1 MAKKKFF
8 LSQSDLNKLIKNYGG
23 ISYWKLNK
31 GLSGSDGN
39 VTYINEKGDML
50 SVNQL
55 WDKESDKQ
63 YVMVFIS
70 GQDGKIYRKDKWN
83 WFETIHQLYF
93 EHTFQNG
100 KYDLEFNLLEGIKM
114 RKKKLST
121 TQKLKEEVEQYKR
134 QLEDCKGLLARSEE
148 KVRSFQNQ
156 AEDAFIASP
165 TYLQIQETIKERD
178 AEINRLTKKAA
189 TQSALVSDPELQE
202 EYQEAIRLKNLYE
215 EWYNQE
221 KKKTEK
227 LEEDIEKLK
236 IELQGQIS
244 DKDISD
250 DDLGNWIDLGIKW
263 YYSYWNFDKSELV
276 RKLKYSETISE
287 RRRKQI
293 IELKKQLRNNRYEQ
307 YVQEDAITYEEALNK
322 ISRLESNLRDFQGYF
337 ETWFNRSE
345 ELEQE
350 LAKYAATTLPPEEAG
365 EIVGKNIQ
373 ENNKLKSQIK
383 KKSGRPAKIDE
394 HQVALIRV
402 LHEEGYSMRKIADQ
416 IGCSVGTVH
425 RLLQK

>member
-1 MAKKKFF
+1 MAKK
-8 LSQSDLNKLIKNYGG
+8 G
-23 ISYWKLNK
+23 I
-31 GLSGSDGN
+31 
-39 VTYINEKGDML
+39 
-50 SVNQL
+50 
-55 WDKESDKQ
+55 
-63 YVMVFIS
+63 
-70 GQDGKIYRKDKWN
+70 
-83 WFETIHQLYF
+83 
-93 EHTFQNG
+93 
-100 KYDLEFNLLEGIKM
+100 
-114 RKKKLST
+114 
-121 TQKLKEEVEQYKR
+121 TQKLKEENEALRKELEEYK
-134 QLEDCKGLLARSEE
+134 GFLAKSEANM
-148 KVRSFQNQ
+148 KSFQDQ

-165 TYLQIQETIKERD
+165 TYIQMQETIQFQKNLINANDISRGKAIARNNKTIEAAQKVFEDNKKFLENDGNSNYFIGITDCFKDLLEVNNFKTQISELKGQLEGAKISIKEREE
-178 AEINRLTKKAA
+178 EINRLTWKVGELLHEQKNA
-189 TQSALVSDPELQE
+189 TTLPSPTPDLKLQE
-202 EYQEAIRLKNLYE
+202 EYQEAIRLRDLYE
-215 EWYNQE
+215 ERYDKE
-221 KKKTEK
+221 KKKAEK
-227 LEEDIEKLK
+227 LEDDIEKLK
-236 IELQGQIS
+236 VELQGQIS

-250 DDLGNWIDLGIKW
+250 DDLSKVIKLDIKW

-287 RRRKQI
+287 RRRIQI

-373 ENNKLKSQIK
+373 ENDNLKSQIK
-383 KKSGRPAKIDE
+383 KKSGRPAKVDE
-394 HQVALIRV
+394 HQIALIKV
-402 LHEEGYSMRKIADQ
+402 LHEQGYSMRKIADQ

>member
-1 MAKKKFF
+1 MAKK
-8 LSQSDLNKLIKNYGG
+8 G
-23 ISYWKLNK
+23 I
-31 GLSGSDGN
+31 
-39 VTYINEKGDML
+39 
-50 SVNQL
+50 
-55 WDKESDKQ
+55 
-63 YVMVFIS
+63 
-70 GQDGKIYRKDKWN
+70 
-83 WFETIHQLYF
+83 
-93 EHTFQNG
+93 
-100 KYDLEFNLLEGIKM
+100 
-114 RKKKLST
+114 
-121 TQKLKEEVEQYKR
+121 TQKLKEENEALRKELEEYK
-134 QLEDCKGLLARSEE
+134 GFLANSEA
-148 KVRSFQNQ
+148 KMKSFQDQ
-156 AEDAFIASP
+156 AEDAFVASP
-165 TYLQIQETIKERD
+165 TYIQMQETIQFQKNLINASDISRGKAIARNNETIEVARKVFEDNKKFLENDGNSDYFIGITDCFKDLLEVNNFKTQISELKGQLEGAKISIKEREE
-178 AEINRLTKKAA
+178 EINRLTWKIGELLHERKNA
-189 TQSALVSDPELQE
+189 TTLPSPTPDFKLQE
-202 EYQEAIRLKNLYE
+202 EYQNAIRLKKIYE
-215 EWYNQE
+215 ERCNSWE
-221 KKKTEK
+221 KENKKLENNIEK
-227 LEEDIEKLK
+227 LEDDIEKLK
-236 IELQGQIS
+236 VELKGQIS

-250 DDLGNWIDLGIKW
+250 DDLSKVIKLDIKW

-287 RRRKQI
+287 RRRIQI
-293 IELKKQLRNNRYEQ
+293 LELKKQLRNNRYEQ

>member
-1 MAKKKFF
+1 MAKK
-8 LSQSDLNKLIKNYGG
+8 G
-23 ISYWKLNK
+23 I
-31 GLSGSDGN
+31 
-39 VTYINEKGDML
+39 
-50 SVNQL
+50 
-55 WDKESDKQ
+55 
-63 YVMVFIS
+63 
-70 GQDGKIYRKDKWN
+70 
-83 WFETIHQLYF
+83 
-93 EHTFQNG
+93 
-100 KYDLEFNLLEGIKM
+100 
-114 RKKKLST
+114 
-121 TQKLKEEVEQYKR
+121 TQKLKEENEALRKELEEYK
-134 QLEDCKGLLARSEE
+134 GFLANSEA
-148 KVRSFQNQ
+148 KMKSFQDQ
-156 AEDAFIASP
+156 AEDAFVASP
-165 TYLQIQETIKERD
+165 TYIQMQETIQFQKNLINANDISRGKAIARNNETIEAARKVFEDNKKFLENDGNSDYFIGITDCFKDLLEVNNFKTQISELKGQLEGAKISIKEREE
-178 AEINRLTKKAA
+178 EINRLTWKIGELLHERKNA
-189 TQSALVSDPELQE
+189 TTLPSPTPDFKLQE
-202 EYQEAIRLKNLYE
+202 EYQEAIRLRDMYE
-215 EWYNQE
+215 EWYDKE

-227 LEEDIEKLK
+227 LEDDIEKLK
-236 IELQGQIS
+236 VELKGQIS

-250 DDLGNWIDLGIKW
+250 DDLSKVIKLDIKW

-287 RRRKQI
+287 RRRIQI
-293 IELKKQLRNNRYEQ
+293 LELKKQLRNNRYEQ

-394 HQVALIRV
+394 HQVALIKV

>member
-1 MAKKKFF
+1 MAKK
-8 LSQSDLNKLIKNYGG
+8 G
-23 ISYWKLNK
+23 I
-31 GLSGSDGN
+31 
-39 VTYINEKGDML
+39 
-50 SVNQL
+50 
-55 WDKESDKQ
+55 
-63 YVMVFIS
+63 
-70 GQDGKIYRKDKWN
+70 
-83 WFETIHQLYF
+83 
-93 EHTFQNG
+93 
-100 KYDLEFNLLEGIKM
+100 
-114 RKKKLST
+114 
-121 TQKLKEEVEQYKR
+121 TQKLKEENEALRKELEEYK
-134 QLEDCKGLLARSEE
+134 GFLANSEA
-148 KVRSFQNQ
+148 KMKSFQDQ
-156 AEDAFIASP
+156 AEDAFVASP
-165 TYLQIQETIKERD
+165 TYIQMQETIQFQKNLINTSDISRGKAIARNNETIEAARKVFEDNKKFLENDGNSDYFIGITDCFKDLLEVNNFKTQISELKGQLEGAKISIKEREE
-178 AEINRLTKKAA
+178 EINRLTWKIGELLHERKNA
-189 TQSALVSDPELQE
+189 TTLPSPTPDFKLQE
-202 EYQEAIRLKNLYE
+202 EYQNAIRLKKIYE
-215 EWYNQE
+215 ERCNSWE
-221 KKKTEK
+221 KENKKLENNIEK
-227 LEEDIEKLK
+227 LEDDIEKLK
-236 IELQGQIS
+236 VELKGQIS

-250 DDLGNWIDLGIKW
+250 DDLSKVIKLDIKW

-287 RRRKQI
+287 RRRIQI
-293 IELKKQLRNNRYEQ
+293 LELKKQLRNNRYEQ

>member
-1 MAKKKFF
+1 MAKK
-8 LSQSDLNKLIKNYGG
+8 G
-23 ISYWKLNK
+23 I
-31 GLSGSDGN
+31 
-39 VTYINEKGDML
+39 
-50 SVNQL
+50 
-55 WDKESDKQ
+55 
-63 YVMVFIS
+63 
-70 GQDGKIYRKDKWN
+70 
-83 WFETIHQLYF
+83 
-93 EHTFQNG
+93 
-100 KYDLEFNLLEGIKM
+100 
-114 RKKKLST
+114 
-121 TQKLKEEVEQYKR
+121 TQKLKEENEALRKELEEYK
-134 QLEDCKGLLARSEE
+134 GFLANSEA
-148 KVRSFQNQ
+148 KMKSFQDR
-156 AEDAFIASP
+156 AEDAFVASP
-165 TYLQIQETIKERD
+165 TYIQMQETIQFQKNLINASDISRGKAIARNNETIEVARKVFEDNKKFLENDGNSDYFIGITDCFKDLLEVNNFKTQISELKGQLEGAKISIKEREE
-178 AEINRLTKKAA
+178 EINRLTWKIGELLHERKNA
-189 TQSALVSDPELQE
+189 TTLPSPTPDFKLQE
-202 EYQEAIRLKNLYE
+202 EYQNAIRLKKIYE
-215 EWYNQE
+215 ERCNSWE
-221 KKKTEK
+221 KENKKLENNIEK
-227 LEEDIEKLK
+227 LEDDIEKLK
-236 IELQGQIS
+236 VELKGQIS

-250 DDLGNWIDLGIKW
+250 DDLSKVIKLDIKW

-287 RRRKQI
+287 RRRIQI
-293 IELKKQLRNNRYEQ
+293 LELKKQLRNNRYEQ

-394 HQVALIRV
+394 RQVALIRV

>member
-1 MAKKKFF
+1 MAKK
-8 LSQSDLNKLIKNYGG
+8 G
-23 ISYWKLNK
+23 I
-31 GLSGSDGN
+31 
-39 VTYINEKGDML
+39 
-50 SVNQL
+50 
-55 WDKESDKQ
+55 
-63 YVMVFIS
+63 
-70 GQDGKIYRKDKWN
+70 
-83 WFETIHQLYF
+83 
-93 EHTFQNG
+93 
-100 KYDLEFNLLEGIKM
+100 
-114 RKKKLST
+114 
-121 TQKLKEEVEQYKR
+121 TQKLKEENEALRKELEEYK
-134 QLEDCKGLLARSEE
+134 GFLAKSEANM
-148 KVRSFQNQ
+148 KSFQDQ

-165 TYLQIQETIKERD
+165 TYIQMQETIQFQKNLINANDISRGKAIARNNKTIEAAQKVFEDNKKFLENDGNSNYFIGITDCFKDLLEVNNFKTQISELKGQLEGAKISIKEREE
-178 AEINRLTKKAA
+178 EINRLTWKVGELLHEQKNA
-189 TQSALVSDPELQE
+189 TTLPSPTPDLKLQE
-202 EYQEAIRLKNLYE
+202 EYQEAIRLRDLYE
-215 EWYNQE
+215 ERYDKE
-221 KKKTEK
+221 KKKAEK
-227 LEEDIEKLK
+227 LEDDIEKLK
-236 IELQGQIS
+236 VELQGQIS

-250 DDLGNWIDLGIKW
+250 DDLSKVIKLDIKW

-287 RRRKQI
+287 RRRIQI

-383 KKSGRPAKIDE
+383 KKSGRPAKVDE
-394 HQVALIRV
+394 HQVALIKV
-402 LHEEGYSMRKIADQ
+402 LHEQGHSMRKIADQ

>member
-1 MAKKKFF
+1 MAKK
-8 LSQSDLNKLIKNYGG
+8 G
-23 ISYWKLNK
+23 I
-31 GLSGSDGN
+31 
-39 VTYINEKGDML
+39 
-50 SVNQL
+50 
-55 WDKESDKQ
+55 
-63 YVMVFIS
+63 
-70 GQDGKIYRKDKWN
+70 
-83 WFETIHQLYF
+83 
-93 EHTFQNG
+93 
-100 KYDLEFNLLEGIKM
+100 
-114 RKKKLST
+114 
-121 TQKLKEEVEQYKR
+121 TQKLKEENEALRKELEEYK
-134 QLEDCKGLLARSEE
+134 GFLANSEA
-148 KVRSFQNQ
+148 KMKSFQDQ
-156 AEDAFIASP
+156 AEDAFVASP
-165 TYLQIQETIKERD
+165 TYIQMQETIQFQKNLINANDISRGKAIARNNETIEAARKVFEDNKKFLENDGNSDYFIGITDCFKDLLEVNNFKTQISELKGQLEGAKISIKEREE
-178 AEINRLTKKAA
+178 EINRLTWKIGELLHERKNA
-189 TQSALVSDPELQE
+189 TTLPSPTPDFKLQE
-202 EYQEAIRLKNLYE
+202 EYQNAIRLKKIYE
-215 EWYNQE
+215 ERCNSWE
-221 KKKTEK
+221 KENKKLENNIEK
-227 LEEDIEKLK
+227 LEDDIEKLK
-236 IELQGQIS
+236 VELQGQIS

-250 DDLGNWIDLGIKW
+250 DDLSKVIKLDIKW

-287 RRRKQI
+287 RRRIQI

-365 EIVGKNIQ
+365 EIVGKNIR
-373 ENNKLKSQIK
+373 ENDKLKSQIK

>member
-1 MAKKKFF
+1 MAKK
-8 LSQSDLNKLIKNYGG
+8 G
-23 ISYWKLNK
+23 I
-31 GLSGSDGN
+31 
-39 VTYINEKGDML
+39 
-50 SVNQL
+50 
-55 WDKESDKQ
+55 
-63 YVMVFIS
+63 
-70 GQDGKIYRKDKWN
+70 
-83 WFETIHQLYF
+83 
-93 EHTFQNG
+93 
-100 KYDLEFNLLEGIKM
+100 
-114 RKKKLST
+114 
-121 TQKLKEEVEQYKR
+121 TQKLKEENEALRKELEEYK
-134 QLEDCKGLLARSEE
+134 GFLANSEA
-148 KVRSFQNQ
+148 KMKSFQDQ
-156 AEDAFIASP
+156 AEDAFVASP
-165 TYLQIQETIKERD
+165 TYIQMQETIQVQKNLINANDISRGKAIARNNETIEAARKVFEDNKKFLENDGNSDYFIGITDCFKDLLEVNNFKTQISELKGQLEGAKISIKEREE
-178 AEINRLTKKAA
+178 EINRLTWKVGELLHEQKNA
-189 TQSALVSDPELQE
+189 TTLPSPTPDFKLQE
-202 EYQEAIRLKNLYE
+202 EYQEAIRLRNMYE
-215 EWYNQE
+215 EWYDKE

-227 LEEDIEKLK
+227 LEDDIEKLK
-236 IELQGQIS
+236 VELQGQIS

-250 DDLGNWIDLGIKW
+250 DDLSKVIKLDIKW

-287 RRRKQI
+287 RRRIQI
-293 IELKKQLRNNRYEQ
+293 IELKKQLRNNQ

>member
-1 MAKKKFF
+1 MAKK
-8 LSQSDLNKLIKNYGG
+8 G
-23 ISYWKLNK
+23 I
-31 GLSGSDGN
+31 
-39 VTYINEKGDML
+39 
-50 SVNQL
+50 
-55 WDKESDKQ
+55 
-63 YVMVFIS
+63 
-70 GQDGKIYRKDKWN
+70 
-83 WFETIHQLYF
+83 
-93 EHTFQNG
+93 
-100 KYDLEFNLLEGIKM
+100 
-114 RKKKLST
+114 
-121 TQKLKEEVEQYKR
+121 TQKLKEENEALRKELEEYK
-134 QLEDCKGLLARSEE
+134 GFLANSEA
-148 KVRSFQNQ
+148 KMKSFQDQ
-156 AEDAFIASP
+156 AEDAFVASP
-165 TYLQIQETIKERD
+165 TYIQMQETIQFQKNLINANDISRGKAIARNNETIEAARKVFEDNKKFLENDGNSDYFIGITDCFKNLLEVNNFKTQISELKGQLEGAKISIKEREE
-178 AEINRLTKKAA
+178 EINRLTWKVGELLHEQKNA
-189 TQSALVSDPELQE
+189 TTLPSPTPDFKLQE
-202 EYQEAIRLKNLYE
+202 EYQEAIRLRNMYE
-215 EWYNQE
+215 EWYDKE

-227 LEEDIEKLK
+227 LEDDIEKLK
-236 IELQGQIS
+236 VELQGQIS

-250 DDLGNWIDLGIKW
+250 DDLSKVIKLDIKW

-287 RRRKQI
+287 RRRIQI

>member
-1 MAKKKFF
+1 MAKK
-8 LSQSDLNKLIKNYGG
+8 G
-23 ISYWKLNK
+23 I
-31 GLSGSDGN
+31 
-39 VTYINEKGDML
+39 
-50 SVNQL
+50 
-55 WDKESDKQ
+55 
-63 YVMVFIS
+63 
-70 GQDGKIYRKDKWN
+70 
-83 WFETIHQLYF
+83 
-93 EHTFQNG
+93 
-100 KYDLEFNLLEGIKM
+100 
-114 RKKKLST
+114 
-121 TQKLKEEVEQYKR
+121 TQKLKEENEALRKELEEYK
-134 QLEDCKGLLARSEE
+134 GFLANSEA
-148 KVRSFQNQ
+148 KMKSFQDQ
-156 AEDAFIASP
+156 AEDAFVASP
-165 TYLQIQETIKERD
+165 TYIQMQETIQFQKNLINANDISRGKAIARNNETIEAARKVFGDNKKFLENDGNSDYFIGITDCFKDLLEVNNFKTQISELKGQLEGAKISIKEREE
-178 AEINRLTKKAA
+178 EINRLTWKVGELLHEQKNA
-189 TQSALVSDPELQE
+189 TTLPSPTPDFKLQE
-202 EYQEAIRLKNLYE
+202 EYQEAIRLRDMYE
-215 EWYNQE
+215 EWYDKE

-227 LEEDIEKLK
+227 LEDDIEKLK
-236 IELQGQIS
+236 VELKGQIS

-250 DDLGNWIDLGIKW
+250 DDLSKVIKLDTKW

-287 RRRKQI
+287 RRRIQI
-293 IELKKQLRNNRYEQ
+293 LELKKQLRNNRYEQ

>member
-1 MAKKKFF
+1 MAKK
-8 LSQSDLNKLIKNYGG
+8 G
-23 ISYWKLNK
+23 I
-31 GLSGSDGN
+31 
-39 VTYINEKGDML
+39 
-50 SVNQL
+50 
-55 WDKESDKQ
+55 
-63 YVMVFIS
+63 
-70 GQDGKIYRKDKWN
+70 
-83 WFETIHQLYF
+83 
-93 EHTFQNG
+93 
-100 KYDLEFNLLEGIKM
+100 
-114 RKKKLST
+114 
-121 TQKLKEEVEQYKR
+121 TQKLKEENEALRKELEEYK
-134 QLEDCKGLLARSEE
+134 GFLANSEA
-148 KVRSFQNQ
+148 KMKSFQDQ

-165 TYLQIQETIKERD
+165 TYIQMQETIQFQKNLINANDISRGKAIARNNETIEAARKVYEDNKKFLENDGNSDYFIGITDCFKDLLEVNNFKTQISELKGQLEGAKISIKEREE
-178 AEINRLTKKAA
+178 EINRLTWKVGELLHEQKNA
-189 TQSALVSDPELQE
+189 TTLPSPTPDFKLQE
-202 EYQEAIRLKNLYE
+202 EYQEAIRLRDMYE
-215 EWYNQE
+215 EWYDKE

-227 LEEDIEKLK
+227 LEDDIEKLK

-250 DDLGNWIDLGIKW
+250 DDLSKVIKLDIKW

-287 RRRKQI
+287 RRRIQI

-350 LAKYAATTLPPEEAG
+350 LAKYAATTLLPEEAG

-373 ENNKLKSQIK
+373 ENDKLKSQIK

>member
-1 MAKKKFF
+1 MAKK
-8 LSQSDLNKLIKNYGG
+8 G
-23 ISYWKLNK
+23 I
-31 GLSGSDGN
+31 
-39 VTYINEKGDML
+39 
-50 SVNQL
+50 
-55 WDKESDKQ
+55 
-63 YVMVFIS
+63 
-70 GQDGKIYRKDKWN
+70 
-83 WFETIHQLYF
+83 
-93 EHTFQNG
+93 
-100 KYDLEFNLLEGIKM
+100 
-114 RKKKLST
+114 
-121 TQKLKEEVEQYKR
+121 TQKLKEENEALRKELEEYK
-134 QLEDCKGLLARSEE
+134 GFLANSEA
-148 KVRSFQNQ
+148 KMKSFQDQ
-156 AEDAFIASP
+156 AEDAFVASP
-165 TYLQIQETIKERD
+165 TYIQMQETIQFQKNLINASDISRGKAIARNNETIEAARKVFEDNKKFLENDGNSDYFIGITDCFKDLLEVNNFKTQISELKGQLEGAKISIKEREE
-178 AEINRLTKKAA
+178 EINRLTWKVGELLHEQKNA
-189 TQSALVSDPELQE
+189 TTLPSPTPDFKLQE
-202 EYQEAIRLKNLYE
+202 EYQEAIRLRNMYE
-215 EWYNQE
+215 EWYDKE

-227 LEEDIEKLK
+227 LEDDIEKLK
-236 IELQGQIS
+236 VELKGQIS

-250 DDLGNWIDLGIKW
+250 DDLSKVIKLDIKW

-287 RRRKQI
+287 RRRIQI
-293 IELKKQLRNNRYEQ
+293 LELKKQLRNNRYEQ

>member
-1 MAKKKFF
+1 MAKK
-8 LSQSDLNKLIKNYGG
+8 G
-23 ISYWKLNK
+23 I
-31 GLSGSDGN
+31 
-39 VTYINEKGDML
+39 
-50 SVNQL
+50 
-55 WDKESDKQ
+55 
-63 YVMVFIS
+63 
-70 GQDGKIYRKDKWN
+70 
-83 WFETIHQLYF
+83 
-93 EHTFQNG
+93 
-100 KYDLEFNLLEGIKM
+100 
-114 RKKKLST
+114 
-121 TQKLKEEVEQYKR
+121 TQKLKEENEALRKELEEYK
-134 QLEDCKGLLARSEE
+134 GFLANSEA
-148 KVRSFQNQ
+148 KMKSFQDQ
-156 AEDAFIASP
+156 AEDAFVASP
-165 TYLQIQETIKERD
+165 TYIQMQETIQFQKNLINASDISRGKAIARNNETIEAARKVFEDNKKFLENDGNSDYFIGITDCFKDLLEVNNFKTQISELKGQLEGAKISIKEREE
-178 AEINRLTKKAA
+178 EINRLTWKVGELLHEQKNA
-189 TQSALVSDPELQE
+189 TTLPSPTPDFKLQE
-202 EYQEAIRLKNLYE
+202 EYQEAIRLRDMYE
-215 EWYNQE
+215 EWYDKE

-227 LEEDIEKLK
+227 LEDDIEKLK
-236 IELQGQIS
+236 VELKGQIS

-250 DDLGNWIDLGIKW
+250 DDLSKVIKLDIKW

-287 RRRKQI
+287 RRRIQI
-293 IELKKQLRNNRYEQ
+293 LELKKQLRNNRYEQ

-394 HQVALIRV
+394 HQVALIKV
-402 LHEEGYSMRKIADQ
+402 LHEQGYSMRKIADQ

>member
-1 MAKKKFF
+1 MAKK
-8 LSQSDLNKLIKNYGG
+8 G
-23 ISYWKLNK
+23 I
-31 GLSGSDGN
+31 
-39 VTYINEKGDML
+39 
-50 SVNQL
+50 
-55 WDKESDKQ
+55 
-63 YVMVFIS
+63 
-70 GQDGKIYRKDKWN
+70 
-83 WFETIHQLYF
+83 
-93 EHTFQNG
+93 
-100 KYDLEFNLLEGIKM
+100 
-114 RKKKLST
+114 
-121 TQKLKEEVEQYKR
+121 TQKLKEENEALRKELEEYK
-134 QLEDCKGLLARSEE
+134 GFLANSEA
-148 KVRSFQNQ
+148 KMKSFQDQ

-165 TYLQIQETIKERD
+165 TYIQMQETIQFQKNLINANDISRGKAIARNNETIEAARKVFEDNKKFLENDGNSDYFIGITDCFKDLLEVNNFKTQISELKGQLEGAKISIKEREE
-178 AEINRLTKKAA
+178 EINRLTWKIGELLHERKNA
-189 TQSALVSDPELQE
+189 TTLPSHTPDFKLQE
-202 EYQEAIRLKNLYE
+202 EYQNAIRLKKIYE
-215 EWYNQE
+215 ERCNSWE
-221 KKKTEK
+221 KENKKLENNIEK
-227 LEEDIEKLK
+227 LEDDIEKLK
-236 IELQGQIS
+236 VELKGQIS

-250 DDLGNWIDLGIKW
+250 DDLSKVIKLDIKW

-287 RRRKQI
+287 RRRIQI

-383 KKSGRPAKIDE
+383 KKSGRPAKVDE
-394 HQVALIRV
+394 HQVALIKV

>member
-1 MAKKKFF
+1 MAKK
-8 LSQSDLNKLIKNYGG
+8 G
-23 ISYWKLNK
+23 I
-31 GLSGSDGN
+31 
-39 VTYINEKGDML
+39 
-50 SVNQL
+50 
-55 WDKESDKQ
+55 
-63 YVMVFIS
+63 
-70 GQDGKIYRKDKWN
+70 
-83 WFETIHQLYF
+83 
-93 EHTFQNG
+93 
-100 KYDLEFNLLEGIKM
+100 
-114 RKKKLST
+114 
-121 TQKLKEEVEQYKR
+121 TQKLKEENEALRKELEEYK
-134 QLEDCKGLLARSEE
+134 GFLAKSEANM
-148 KVRSFQNQ
+148 KSFQDQ

-165 TYLQIQETIKERD
+165 TYIQMQETIQFQKNLINANDISRGKAIARNNETIEAARKVFEDNKKFLENDGNSNYFIGITDCFKDLLEVNNFKTQISELKGQLEGAKISIKEREE
-178 AEINRLTKKAA
+178 EINRLTWKVGELLHEQKNA
-189 TQSALVSDPELQE
+189 TTLPSPTPDFKLQE
-202 EYQEAIRLKNLYE
+202 EYQEAIRLRDLYE
-215 EWYNQE
+215 ERYEKE

-227 LEEDIEKLK
+227 LEDDIEKLK
-236 IELQGQIS
+236 VELQGQIS
-244 DKDISD
+244 DNDISD
-250 DDLGNWIDLGIKW
+250 DDLGKVVKLGIKW

-287 RRRKQI
+287 RRRIQI

-373 ENNKLKSQIK
+373 ENDKLKSQIK
-383 KKSGRPAKIDE
+383 KKSGRPAKVDE
-394 HQVALIRV
+394 HQIALIKV

>member
-1 MAKKKFF
+1 MAKK
-8 LSQSDLNKLIKNYGG
+8 G
-23 ISYWKLNK
+23 I
-31 GLSGSDGN
+31 
-39 VTYINEKGDML
+39 
-50 SVNQL
+50 
-55 WDKESDKQ
+55 
-63 YVMVFIS
+63 
-70 GQDGKIYRKDKWN
+70 
-83 WFETIHQLYF
+83 
-93 EHTFQNG
+93 
-100 KYDLEFNLLEGIKM
+100 
-114 RKKKLST
+114 
-121 TQKLKEEVEQYKR
+121 TQKLKEENEALRKELEEYK
-134 QLEDCKGLLARSEE
+134 GFLANSEA
-148 KVRSFQNQ
+148 KMKSFQDQ
-156 AEDAFIASP
+156 AEDAFVASP
-165 TYLQIQETIKERD
+165 TYIQMQETIQFQKNLINANDISRGKAIARNNETIEAARKVFEDNKKFLENDGNSDYFIGITDCFKDLLEVNNFKTQISELKGQLEGAKISIKEREE
-178 AEINRLTKKAA
+178 EINRLTWKIGELLHERKNA
-189 TQSALVSDPELQE
+189 TTLPSHTPDFKLQE
-202 EYQEAIRLKNLYE
+202 EYQNAIRLKKIYE
-215 EWYNQE
+215 ERCNSWE
-221 KKKTEK
+221 KENKKLENNIEK
-227 LEEDIEKLK
+227 LEDDIEKLK
-236 IELQGQIS
+236 VELKGQIS

-250 DDLGNWIDLGIKW
+250 DDLSKVIKLDIKW

-287 RRRKQI
+287 RRRIQI

>member
-1 MAKKKFF
+1 MAKK
-8 LSQSDLNKLIKNYGG
+8 G
-23 ISYWKLNK
+23 I
-31 GLSGSDGN
+31 
-39 VTYINEKGDML
+39 
-50 SVNQL
+50 
-55 WDKESDKQ
+55 
-63 YVMVFIS
+63 
-70 GQDGKIYRKDKWN
+70 
-83 WFETIHQLYF
+83 
-93 EHTFQNG
+93 
-100 KYDLEFNLLEGIKM
+100 
-114 RKKKLST
+114 
-121 TQKLKEEVEQYKR
+121 TQKLKEENEALRKELEEYK
-134 QLEDCKGLLARSEE
+134 GFLANSEA
-148 KVRSFQNQ
+148 KMKSFQDQ
-156 AEDAFIASP
+156 AEDAFVASP
-165 TYLQIQETIKERD
+165 TYIQMQETIQVQKNLINANDISRGKAIARNNETIEAARKVFEDNKKFLENDGNSDYFIGITDCFKDLLEVNNFKTQISELKGQLEGAKISIKEREE
-178 AEINRLTKKAA
+178 EINRLTWKVGELLHEQKNA
-189 TQSALVSDPELQE
+189 TTLPSPTPDFKLQE
-202 EYQEAIRLKNLYE
+202 EYQEAIRLRNMYE
-215 EWYNQE
+215 EWYDKE

-227 LEEDIEKLK
+227 LEDDIEKLK
-236 IELQGQIS
+236 VELQGQIS

-250 DDLGNWIDLGIKW
+250 DDLSKVIKLDIKW

-287 RRRKQI
+287 RRRIQI

>member
-1 MAKKKFF
+1 MAKK
-8 LSQSDLNKLIKNYGG
+8 G
-23 ISYWKLNK
+23 I
-31 GLSGSDGN
+31 
-39 VTYINEKGDML
+39 
-50 SVNQL
+50 
-55 WDKESDKQ
+55 
-63 YVMVFIS
+63 
-70 GQDGKIYRKDKWN
+70 
-83 WFETIHQLYF
+83 
-93 EHTFQNG
+93 
-100 KYDLEFNLLEGIKM
+100 
-114 RKKKLST
+114 
-121 TQKLKEEVEQYKR
+121 TQKLKEENEALRKELEEYK
-134 QLEDCKGLLARSEE
+134 GFLANSEA
-148 KVRSFQNQ
+148 KMKSFQDQ

-165 TYLQIQETIKERD
+165 TYIQMQETIQFQKNLINANDISRGRDIARNNETIEAARKVFEDNKKFLENDGNSDYFIGITDCFKDLLEVNNFKTQISELKGQLEGAKISIKEREE
-178 AEINRLTKKAA
+178 EINRLTWKVGELLHEQKNA
-189 TQSALVSDPELQE
+189 TTLPSPTPDFKLQE
-202 EYQEAIRLKNLYE
+202 EYQEAIRLRDMYE
-215 EWYNQE
+215 EWYDKE

-227 LEEDIEKLK
+227 LEDDIEKLK
-236 IELQGQIS
+236 VELRGQIS

-250 DDLGNWIDLGIKW
+250 DDLSKVIKLDIKW

-287 RRRKQI
+287 RRRIQI
-293 IELKKQLRNNRYEQ
+293 LELKKQLRNNRYEQ

-383 KKSGRPAKIDE
+383 KKSGRPAKVDE
-394 HQVALIRV
+394 HQVALIKV
-402 LHEEGYSMRKIADQ
+402 LHEQGYSMRKIADQ

>member
-1 MAKKKFF
+1 MAKK
-8 LSQSDLNKLIKNYGG
+8 G
-23 ISYWKLNK
+23 I
-31 GLSGSDGN
+31 
-39 VTYINEKGDML
+39 
-50 SVNQL
+50 
-55 WDKESDKQ
+55 
-63 YVMVFIS
+63 
-70 GQDGKIYRKDKWN
+70 
-83 WFETIHQLYF
+83 
-93 EHTFQNG
+93 
-100 KYDLEFNLLEGIKM
+100 
-114 RKKKLST
+114 
-121 TQKLKEEVEQYKR
+121 TQKLKEENEALRKELEEYK
-134 QLEDCKGLLARSEE
+134 GFLANSEA
-148 KVRSFQNQ
+148 KMKSFQDQ
-156 AEDAFIASP
+156 AEDAFVASP
-165 TYLQIQETIKERD
+165 TYIQMQETIQFQKNLINASDISRGKAIARNNETIEAARKVFEDNKKFLENDGNSDYFIGITDCFKDLLEVNNFKTQISELKGQLEGAKISIKEREE
-178 AEINRLTKKAA
+178 EINRLTWKIGELLHERKNA
-189 TQSALVSDPELQE
+189 TTLPSPTPDFKLQE
-202 EYQEAIRLKNLYE
+202 EYQNAIRLKKIYE
-215 EWYNQE
+215 ERCNSWE
-221 KKKTEK
+221 KENKKLENNIEK
-227 LEEDIEKLK
+227 LEDDIEKLK
-236 IELQGQIS
+236 VELKGQIS

-250 DDLGNWIDLGIKW
+250 DDLSKVIKLDIKW

-287 RRRKQI
+287 RRRIQI
-293 IELKKQLRNNRYEQ
+293 LELKKQLRNNRYEQ

>member
-1 MAKKKFF
+1 MAKK
-8 LSQSDLNKLIKNYGG
+8 G
-23 ISYWKLNK
+23 I
-31 GLSGSDGN
+31 
-39 VTYINEKGDML
+39 
-50 SVNQL
+50 
-55 WDKESDKQ
+55 
-63 YVMVFIS
+63 
-70 GQDGKIYRKDKWN
+70 
-83 WFETIHQLYF
+83 
-93 EHTFQNG
+93 
-100 KYDLEFNLLEGIKM
+100 
-114 RKKKLST
+114 
-121 TQKLKEEVEQYKR
+121 TQKLKEENEALRKELEEYK
-134 QLEDCKGLLARSEE
+134 GFLANSEA
-148 KVRSFQNQ
+148 KMKSFQDQ
-156 AEDAFIASP
+156 AEDAFVASP
-165 TYLQIQETIKERD
+165 TYIQMQETIQFQKNLINASDISRGKAIARNNETIEAARKVFEDNKKFLENDGNSDYFIGITDCFKDLLEVNNFKTQISELKGQLEGAKISIKEREE
-178 AEINRLTKKAA
+178 EINRLTWKVGELLHEQKNA
-189 TQSALVSDPELQE
+189 TTLPSPTPDFKLQE
-202 EYQEAIRLKNLYE
+202 EYQEAIRLRDMYE
-215 EWYNQE
+215 EWYDKE

-227 LEEDIEKLK
+227 LEDDIEKLK
-236 IELQGQIS
+236 VELKGQIS

-250 DDLGNWIDLGIKW
+250 DDLSKVIKLDIKW

-287 RRRKQI
+287 RRRIQI
-293 IELKKQLRNNRYEQ
+293 LELKKQLRNNRYEQ